1 MASQK
6 ELDSVYMQTALTH
19 AMLSKAV
26 RAQVG
31 AVLVTS
37 HGVTLTGYNGTAKG
51 SDNECETK
59 VWMIESEQR
68 DLHPEL
74 INKIY
79 PHYGQREDEYGYMV
93 NSRYNLITKPEVI
106 HAELNCILKAAREGV
121 SCIDST
127 VYVTLAPCVQC
138 SAMMVQAGVKRLVY
152 KTPYRDASGLNLLEG
167 SGVRIQQYSE
177 TQL

>member
-1 MASQK
+1 MANQK
-6 ELDSVYMQTALTH
+6 ELDSVYMQTAITH
-19 AMLSKAV
+19 SMLSKAK

-37 HGVTLTGYNGTAKG
+37 HGVTLTGYNGTARG
-51 SDNECETK
+51 RDNCCETL
-59 VWMIESEQR
+59 EPQ
-68 DLHPEL
+68 PF
-74 INKIY
+74 
-79 PHYGQREDEYGYMV
+79 PHEPALV
-93 NSRYNLITKPEVI
+93 TKPEVI

-138 SAMMVQAGVKRLVY
+138 SAMMVQAGVRRLVY
-152 KTPYRDASGLNLLEG
+152 KTPYRDTSGLALLEG